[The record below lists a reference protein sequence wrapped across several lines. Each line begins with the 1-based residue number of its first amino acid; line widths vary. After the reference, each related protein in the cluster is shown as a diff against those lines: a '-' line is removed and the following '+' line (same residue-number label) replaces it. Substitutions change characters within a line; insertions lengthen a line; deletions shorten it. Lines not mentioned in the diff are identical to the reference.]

1 MIRCTFTLQSAAPRT
16 TPSKRCRRPAN
27 GTAAAGSGVP
37 PSTFTRVSCCPANS
51 HFPTRIDQWGE
62 LAGWAA
68 GVRGR
73 PSAWMAGTTG
83 PPLRPLLRGSTSWGV
98 RSVQATITSGGCCA
112 ACAANTRATWRLS
125 EDAVRWQDAAVHGV
139 LEAHG
144 YPSPAECSL
153 FRGWPWMR
161 APRPAAPLSP
171 LRSLQGHKKG
181 RGGAAA
187 RHKRRR
193 GRDGHRC
200 PDAAPLGGRA
210 RAWSGTSQTPCH
222 HGHWAALRARHRGWL
237 PRPASCK
244 GIGGLL

>member
-1 MIRCTFTLQSAAPRT
+1 MGRAGGLGGGGEGKAVRVDGGHNRAAP
-16 TPSKRCRRPAN
+16 
-27 GTAAAGSGVP
+27 AAAAAWVNQLG
-37 PSTFTRVSCCPANS
+37 
-51 HFPTRIDQWGE
+51 GE
-62 LAGWAA
+62 ECSSDDHVW
-68 GVRGR
+68 
-73 PSAWMAGTTG
+73 W
-83 PPLRPLLRGSTSWGV
+83 LLRSLRRKHKGNME
-98 RSVQATITSGGCCA
+98 A
-112 ACAANTRATWRLS
+112 LS
-125 EDAVRWQDAAVHGV
+125 EDAVRWQDAAVHGA

-144 YPSPAECSL
+144 YSSPVECSL
-153 FRGWPWMR
+153 LRGWPWMR

>member
-37 PSTFTRVSCCPANS
+37 PSTSTRVSCCPANS

-73 PSAWMAGTTG
+73 PSAWMADTTG

-112 ACAANTRATWRLS
+112 ACAENTRATWRLS
-125 EDAVRWQDAAVHGV
+125 PRMLYGGKMPLYTGRSKHTAIHPQSNARYSGGG
-139 LEAHG
+139 LG
-144 YPSPAECSL
+144 C
-153 FRGWPWMR
+153 
-161 APRPAAPLSP
+161 APPGRP
-171 LRSLQGHKKG
+171 LRSPHCVPYKGTRRAVVEQLHDTSAGVDVTDTGVQTLLLLAAGPG
-181 RGGAAA
+181 RGAVPPKHLAITATGL
-187 RHKRRR
+187 
-193 GRDGHRC
+193 
-200 PDAAPLGGRA
+200 PFA
-210 RAWSGTSQTPCH
+210 RATAGGYH
-222 HGHWAALRARHRGWL
+222 AL
-237 PRPASCK
+237 PPAK
-244 GIGGLL
+244 A